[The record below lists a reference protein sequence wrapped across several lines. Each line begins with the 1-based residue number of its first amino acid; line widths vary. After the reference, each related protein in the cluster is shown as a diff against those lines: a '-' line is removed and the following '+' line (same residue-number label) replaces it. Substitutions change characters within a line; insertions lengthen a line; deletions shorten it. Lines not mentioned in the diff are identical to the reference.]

1 MDSKHSQETVMDLNM
16 HSADAIDAGTNSGA
30 QGDANRALAKSKD
43 ELMKD
48 FRNLIRDGEALLR
61 STSNLSGEAFAQARE
76 QFRLQLANARTR
88 VAAASRIAA
97 EKSRQAALV
106 TDDYVHANPW
116 PAIGVAAGVGFV
128 LGALFARR

>member
-1 MDSKHSQETVMDLNM
+1 MNDDKQETAMEPNM
-16 HSADAIDAGTNSGA
+16 HDLAGAGPNSGA
-30 QGDANRALAKSKD
+30 QGRTNRDIAKSK
-43 ELMKD
+43 EALMRD

-61 STSNLSGEAFAQARE
+61 STSNLSGDAFAEARE
-76 QFRLQLANARTR
+76 QFRVQLANARTR
-88 VAAASRIAA
+88 VTAASRVAA

-128 LGALFARR
+128 LGALLARR

>member
-1 MDSKHSQETVMDLNM
+1 MP
-16 HSADAIDAGTNSGA
+16 SAPERIPVRREMRTGPRKIEG
-30 QGDANRALAKSKD
+30 

-61 STSNLSGEAFAQARE
+61 STSNLSGEASRRRASNFAFSSPTHGRASPRRPE
-76 QFRLQLANARTR
+76 SPLKR
-88 VAAASRIAA
+88 AAGAV
-97 EKSRQAALV
+97 V

>member
-1 MDSKHSQETVMDLNM
+1 MDLNM
-16 HSADAIDAGTNSGA
+16 HSADAIGAGTGA

-97 EKSRQAALV
+97 EKSRQAAVV